1 MRDDNIISIFD
12 VLLTETTLVTK
23 ANPGLGRNWDRYRR
37 GPSFGRILDWSKR
50 GPPHRQW
57 RIQAANRTNWRHIV
71 YKATTSFEVKRSDN
85 LEDKRKRRKNRDPSE
100 INTGQNVTC
109 SRCGKTCPSR
119 IGSISHQRAPDE
131 DFLLPLSSFAK

>member
-50 GPPHRQW
+50 GPPHRLDVPTPMLSESVY
-57 RIQAANRTNWRHIV
+57 REIFRKARAITADFDHPLHIYVHVLLFKCKRARDNRLAPAAIR
-71 YKATTSFEVKRSDN
+71 
-85 LEDKRKRRKNRDPSE
+85 
-100 INTGQNVTC
+100 
-109 SRCGKTCPSR
+109 
-119 IGSISHQRAPDE
+119 
-131 DFLLPLSSFAK
+131 LLSQ